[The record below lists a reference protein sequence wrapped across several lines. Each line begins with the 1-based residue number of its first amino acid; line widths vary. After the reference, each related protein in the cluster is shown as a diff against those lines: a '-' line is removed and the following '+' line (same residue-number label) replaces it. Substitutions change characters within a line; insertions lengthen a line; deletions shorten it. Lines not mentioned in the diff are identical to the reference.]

1 MFSKTFLAAA
11 FAAVV
16 AAQNSNPT
24 ITPDVNEV
32 VPGCKPYT
40 LAWTPTSEGTVSIE
54 IISGASQGTLVPVGQ
69 VASGIA
75 NTGSFVWTP
84 AASLGENAVTGYKIF
99 IDGSPTGEF
108 QYSKPFSVDGTTCS
122 EEPTPEEPEE
132 PTKGETYPT
141 ASETKETSY
150 PTETPVVP
158 TSSVCTTTSTVYVNP
173 PTTGYPT
180 APAQNTTA
188 PYPVNPPTTLY
199 PTAPLP
205 TGTGS
210 VGYPTATPTPP
221 AQEFPGAASAT
232 KAGLG
237 LIGAAAAFIFML

>member
-1 MFSKTFLAAA
+1 MFTKTFLAAA

-16 AAQNSNPT
+16 AAKSNPT
-24 ITPDVNEV
+24 ITPNTGEV

-40 LAWTPTSEGTVSIE
+40 LTWQVVSEGTVSIE
-54 IISGASQGTLVPVGQ
+54 IISGATQGTQVPVGFA
-69 VASGIA
+69 VKGIP
-75 NTGSFVWTP
+75 NTGSYVWTP
-84 AASLGENAVTGYKIF
+84 EASLAANAFTGYKIYDDAEGDF
-99 IDGSPTGEF
+99 E
-108 QYSKPFSVDGTTCS
+108 YSKPFSVDGASCA
-122 EEPTPEEPEE
+122 EEPSTLEVPDV
-132 PTKGETYPT
+132 PTASKDETYPT
-141 ASETKETSY
+141 ASETKEPTY

-180 APAQNTTA
+180 APAQNTTG
-188 PYPVNPPTTLY
+188 PYPVVPPTTLY

-205 TGTGS
+205 TGTGG
-210 VGYPTATPTPP
+210 VGYPSATPTPP

-237 LIGAAAAFIFML
+237 LMGAAAAFIFML